1 MSQEPATSEISEI
14 VDEILGDLDEGEI
27 HVFYWLMGEIRERF
41 GASDQFDSNDPK
53 FSELAENLASRV
65 L

>member
-1 MSQEPATSEISEI
+1 MTQEQATSEL
-14 VDEILGDLDEGEI
+14 VDVILGELEEDEI
-27 HVFYWLMGEIRERF
+27 HVFHWLMGEIRERF

-53 FSELAENLASRV
+53 FSELAEHLVSRV